1 MSCQYCNRI
10 IKSTNIAVT
19 GTAPNQSLTI
29 TIPTTTL
36 INLKEYCLI
45 TCQSIPS
52 NAGTLPVVIS
62 NGTATIPVLCRKGNK
77 LRADQIRS
85 RRKYKVVYGNDTSHF
100 LVESPVCP
108 TSYVS
113 TGVSESE

>member
-10 IKSTNIAVT
+10 IKSTSIAVT

-29 TIPTTTL
+29 TIPTITL
-36 INLKEYCLI
+36 TNLKEYCLI
-45 TCQSIPS
+45 ICQSIPS

-62 NGTATIPVLCRKGNK
+62 SGGTTIPVLCRKGNT

-85 RRKYKVVYGNDTSHF
+85 RRRYKIVYGNDSEHF
-100 LVESPVCP
+100 LIESPVCP
-108 TSYVS
+108 TSYVTPS
-113 TGVSESE
+113 ATS